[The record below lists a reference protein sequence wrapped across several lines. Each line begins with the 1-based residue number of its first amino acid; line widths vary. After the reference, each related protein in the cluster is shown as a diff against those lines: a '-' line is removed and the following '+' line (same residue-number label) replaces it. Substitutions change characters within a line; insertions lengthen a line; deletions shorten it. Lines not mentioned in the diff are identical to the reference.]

1 MDDKVLGGIILIL
14 VIVAGVAG
22 VLFYNSDFN
31 NPGTDNNTKNTTNN
45 NTASNDTTNTST
57 DQLALTLLPVNQP
70 GNNPGPSPGPSPGP
84 GPSPDPMDNI
94 ISLFDAYLKANYDQS
109 LVPGMAV
116 VIVQDGKIIYMNTL
130 GVRDLASGEP
140 VDKNTLFGIGSNTK
154 PFSATNIG
162 QLVSKGL
169 MSWDDPI
176 AKYFSVPD
184 EFQLYSDYVSNN
196 ITIRDA
202 LCHRSGLPA
211 LDGDLIWAGFNQPYP
226 YIMKNL
232 RYREN
237 STPFRSTWQ
246 YNNLIYVIPSYAAAR
261 VAKTPWNELIKED
274 LLIPLGMRTSV
285 TSYWDFLK
293 TKNHAKPYYL
303 LKNGTMMEY
312 DIIPDSVGPAGSI
325 YTSISEIANWLKFQ
339 IADTGYYNGVKILNK
354 KELDETRTGQIK
366 VNDQSQYGFGW
377 GVLKDYITHAG
388 GLDAFKSQ
396 VTVYPSKG
404 LAIAVLA
411 NGGEYAGAYRTALD
425 KKFRDL
431 INGNY
436 TSNPWSTQKKKA
448 QDSLKPVPPTPPIIK
463 PTLPLNGYTGTYSNK
478 FYGNIKITTSNG
490 ALICYY
496 GVDKHPFKLTHW
508 NNNTYEEIVFNNY
521 FEFSNIKKGKANQL
535 TVKLSDSP
543 ENATFNRTKSA

>member
-1 MDDKVLGGIILIL
+1 MDIRIISGVVL
-14 VIVAGVAG
+14 VCAIVVVAG

-246 YNNLIYVIPSYAAAR
+246 YNNLI
-261 VAKTPWNELIKED
+261 
-274 LLIPLGMRTSV
+274 
-285 TSYWDFLK
+285 
-293 TKNHAKPYYL
+293 
-303 LKNGTMMEY
+303 
-312 DIIPDSVGPAGSI
+312 
-325 YTSISEIANWLKFQ
+325 
-339 IADTGYYNGVKILNK
+339 
-354 KELDETRTGQIK
+354 
-366 VNDQSQYGFGW
+366 
-377 GVLKDYITHAG
+377 
-388 GLDAFKSQ
+388 
-396 VTVYPSKG
+396 
-404 LAIAVLA
+404 
-411 NGGEYAGAYRTALD
+411 
-425 KKFRDL
+425 
-431 INGNY
+431 
-436 TSNPWSTQKKKA
+436 
-448 QDSLKPVPPTPPIIK
+448 
-463 PTLPLNGYTGTYSNK
+463 
-478 FYGNIKITTSNG
+478 
-490 ALICYY
+490 
-496 GVDKHPFKLTHW
+496 
-508 NNNTYEEIVFNNY
+508 
-521 FEFSNIKKGKANQL
+521 
-535 TVKLSDSP
+535 
-543 ENATFNRTKSA
+543 